1 MPILRT
7 SLLLL
12 AAGLSSPLFAQNQP
26 TLSAEDLRA
35 YVVQQAQM
43 AAGDPAIRI
52 EAQLGQ
58 PEAQA
63 AVAPCRR
70 SEPYVP
76 AGGRLWG
83 RSFVGVR
90 CVDGAQWS
98 VLFPVMVRAWGPAW
112 VASTS
117 LPAGATLAPGDIR
130 QTEIELTQQRPG
142 LPGNPEALLGKVL
155 TRSVPAGQ
163 PVHGDAV
170 KAPTVVA
177 AGDVVR
183 LRVLG
188 GGFAITAAGQALGTA
203 AEGQPVR
210 VRTDFGRTLTGVAR
224 NGRVVDIQ
232 P

>member
-1 MPILRT
+1 MPILRP

-12 AAGLSSPLFAQNQP
+12 AAGLTSPLFAQNQP
-26 TLSAEDLRA
+26 TLTADDLRA
-35 YVVQQAQM
+35 YVVQQAQQ

-58 PEAQA
+58 PESQA

-112 VASTS
+112 VAAAH
-117 LPAGATLAPGDIR
+117 LPAGATVGPGDIR
-130 QTEIELTQQRPG
+130 QAEVELTQQRPG
-142 LPGNPEALLGKVL
+142 LPSHPEALLGRVL

-170 KAPTVVA
+170 RAATVVA
-177 AGDVVR
+177 AGDMVR
-183 LRVLG
+183 LRVVG
-188 GGFAITAAGQALGTA
+188 GGFAITASGQSLGSA

-224 NGRVVDIQ
+224 SGRVVDIQ